1 MLLQRETPPPTSRCL
16 ASLQVARAHVGL
28 INKRTSA
35 KVRHLRILLEKCE
48 WGQTPLNNTATEWNL
63 AKREHTCVTATTYL
77 IFSIY
82 KHSSAGTVGAKINCA
97 PRKRLIFQQK
107 KKTHMLASANRHFF
121 DTYVKRRSKRWKWA
135 TCTLAHA
142 LPGRA

>member
-1 MLLQRETPPPTSRCL
+1 MFCFLKKKNNNNKKENVLLQRGIGVSPLRCL
-16 ASLQVARAHVGL
+16 ASSQVARAHVGL

-63 AKREHTCVTATTYL
+63 AKREHTCVTATTYF

-82 KHSSAGTVGAKINCA
+82 KHSSAGTVGA
-97 PRKRLIFQQK
+97 
-107 KKTHMLASANRHFF
+107 
-121 DTYVKRRSKRWKWA
+121 
-135 TCTLAHA
+135 
-142 LPGRA
+142 G